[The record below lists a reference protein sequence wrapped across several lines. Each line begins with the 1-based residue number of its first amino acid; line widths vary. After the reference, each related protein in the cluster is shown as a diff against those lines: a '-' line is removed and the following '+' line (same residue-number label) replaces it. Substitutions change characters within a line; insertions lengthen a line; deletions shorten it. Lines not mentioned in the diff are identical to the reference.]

1 MEKFEVRFGK
11 LVLRAEVNEKTSAE
25 DAAYIKEC
33 MKMWSDRTELCEKAK
48 VKYPEI
54 ADKIDNIGLLMDDE
68 CIEPVDIDLHT
79 EEDVRDS
86 VYATLEEFGE
96 DSLNY
101 EEEERV
107 VEIA

>member
-1 MEKFEVRFGK
+1 MEKYEVRFGK
-11 LVLRAEVNEKTSAE
+11 LVLRAEIDEAYSEE
-25 DAAYIKEC
+25 DVQSIKEC
-33 MKMWSDRTELCEKAK
+33 LKMWLDAAELYEKAK

-68 CIEPVDIDLHT
+68 CIEPVDVDLHT
-79 EEDVRDS
+79 EEEVRDS

-101 EEEERV
+101 AEEER
-107 VEIA
+107 IIYIR

>member
-11 LVLRAEVNEKTSAE
+11 LVLRAEINGETSEE
-25 DAAYIKEC
+25 DAEYIKEC
-33 MKMWSDRTELCEKAK
+33 MKMWSDAAELYKKAK

-68 CIEPVDIDLHT
+68 CIEPVDVDLHT
-79 EEDVRDS
+79 EEEVRDS

-101 EEEERV
+101 DEEER
-107 VEIA
+107 IIYIG